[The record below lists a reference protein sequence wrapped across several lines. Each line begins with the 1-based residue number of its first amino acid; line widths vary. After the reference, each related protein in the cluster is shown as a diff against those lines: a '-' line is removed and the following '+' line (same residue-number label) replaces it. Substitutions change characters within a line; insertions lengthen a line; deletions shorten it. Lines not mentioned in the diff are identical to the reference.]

1 MNALTLVFVSLCVF
15 AIGYR
20 FYGLFIARKV
30 LCLNS
35 KRATPAVKMADG
47 IDYVKTNK

>member
-1 MNALTLVFVSLCVF
+1 MNALTLIFASLCIF

-30 LCLNS
+30 LVVNPDRS
-35 KRATPAVKMADG
+35 TPAVKMADG
-47 IDYVKTNK
+47 IDYV